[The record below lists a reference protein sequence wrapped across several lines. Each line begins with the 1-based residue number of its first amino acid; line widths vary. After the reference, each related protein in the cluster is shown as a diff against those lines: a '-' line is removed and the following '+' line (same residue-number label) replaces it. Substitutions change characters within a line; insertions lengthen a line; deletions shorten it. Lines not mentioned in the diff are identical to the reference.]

1 MALLISHAFWTANC
15 NQLSI
20 KTKVCLIRSQKLL
33 SIMFLI
39 TIFSLVQTVLAF
51 TPNSASQIQQQ
62 QHVNAAVVAAPVVD
76 QDRRSFLSTI
86 AVGTAAASF
95 INPLIANAED
105 EDTGASKMSLFKD
118 SNVGFQLQIPSN
130 WKKSEQKLP
139 DRRRLTLFINENDES
154 SSSNS
159 KKGPE
164 DLIFVA
170 YTPVR
175 DDFTS
180 LASFGSVE
188 MVSYITRY

>member
-1 MALLISHAFWTANC
+1 
-15 NQLSI
+15 
-20 KTKVCLIRSQKLL
+20 
-33 SIMFLI
+33 MFLI

-188 MVSYITRY
+188 MVSYITRYWLIGWLRDLYDER